1 MIKLTF
7 LREYYAVI
15 CNSWE
20 DAFERALEY
29 LEDKTQSKS
38 FFQDYKDLKFI
49 YRMRGLSYPFP
60 DIINGDT
67 IKFEDLSCR
76 PAENIEV

>member
-7 LREYYAVI
+7 LKEYYAVI

-29 LEDKTQSKS
+29 LEDKTQIKS

-49 YRMRGLSYPFP
+49 SRMMGLDYTFP
-60 DIINGDT
+60 DTINGDT
-67 IKFEDLSCR
+67 IKFEALSCR
-76 PAENIEV
+76 RS

>member
-7 LREYYAVI
+7 LKEYYAVI

-29 LEDKTQSKS
+29 LEDQTHIKS

-49 YRMRGLSYPFP
+49 SRMRGLDYTFP
-60 DIINGDT
+60 DTINGDT
-67 IKFEDLSCR
+67 IKFEALSCR
-76 PAENIEV
+76 RS

>member
-7 LREYYAVI
+7 LKEYYAVI

-29 LEDKTQSKS
+29 LEDKTHIKF

-49 YRMRGLSYPFP
+49 SRMMGLDYTFP
-60 DIINGDT
+60 DTINGDT
-67 IKFEDLSCR
+67 IKFEALSCR
-76 PAENIEV
+76 RG